1 MVTKKEVQ
9 YLLLQATSFE
19 RLRKEAVVARAEMHE
34 KKGIKI
40 VGRVQANNAF
50 LLPSESAFAQDQQ
63 ESTKAILLTKSAML

>member
-34 KKGIKI
+34 KK
-40 VGRVQANNAF
+40 
-50 LLPSESAFAQDQQ
+50 
-63 ESTKAILLTKSAML
+63 